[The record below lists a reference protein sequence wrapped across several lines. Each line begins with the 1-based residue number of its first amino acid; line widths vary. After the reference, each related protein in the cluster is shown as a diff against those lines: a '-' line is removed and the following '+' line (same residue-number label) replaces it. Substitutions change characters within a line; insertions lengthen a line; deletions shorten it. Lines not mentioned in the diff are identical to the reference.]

1 MRMMMKVSIP
11 VGPGNSAI
19 KDGSLPKTIGAFAER
34 YKPEGAYFGTENGQR
49 TAFFFFD
56 MKSNA
61 DVPSIAEPFF
71 MNLNAQIELQPVMSI
86 ADLRSGIEQAM
97 KQG

>member
-1 MRMMMKVSIP
+1 
-11 VGPGNSAI
+11 
-19 KDGSLPKTIGAFAER
+19 
-34 YKPEGAYFGTENGQR
+34 
-49 TAFFFFD
+49 

-86 ADLRSGIEQAM
+86 ADMRSGIEQAM